1 MDLPQLEQE
10 FTHRFG
16 WAITL
21 ALVAGTAF
29 MIGQSYQPQ
38 LQTTATEQATTEA
51 ADASPAI
58 QEIEQALS
66 SNSLMETSTG
76 EPAEA
81 PTGIVNINTATLAEL
96 DTLPGI
102 GPAKA
107 QAILDYRN
115 QNGLFVRIDDLLNVS
130 GIGPKTLEQMRSQIT
145 L

>member
-21 ALVAGTAF
+21 ALVAGSAF
-29 MIGQSYQPQ
+29 MIGQSYQLKSQPVSD
-38 LQTTATEQATTEA
+38 EQVSVQAENT
-51 ADASPAI
+51 SPAI
-58 QEIEQALS
+58 QEIQQALS
-66 SNSLMETSTG
+66 GGTSEAEGTA
-76 EPAEA
+76 EPAESA
-81 PTGIVNINTATLAEL
+81 AGPVSINSGTLAQL

-107 QAILDYRN
+107 QAIIDYRN

-130 GIGPKTLEQMRSQIT
+130 GIGPKTLEQLRSQIV